1 MNDVVKSAFAMM
13 GVAVL
18 AGLLIILTHA
28 SLSASS
34 PGGAA
39 ASVSNGVIMAKDS
52 AASHPAEVK

>member
-1 MNDVVKSAFAMM
+1 VKSAFAMM